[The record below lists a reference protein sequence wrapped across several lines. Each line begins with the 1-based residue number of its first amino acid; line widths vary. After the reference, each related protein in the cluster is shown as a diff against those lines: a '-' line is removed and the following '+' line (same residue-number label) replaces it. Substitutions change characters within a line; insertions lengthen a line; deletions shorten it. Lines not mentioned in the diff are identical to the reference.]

1 MLICTYLEEILLI
14 SASMFKD
21 RTRSR
26 AEAKNV
32 NTARLPIEEHMERKS
47 KPGNHSLSK
56 VLTVNQGI
64 VDSQ

>member
-1 MLICTYLEEILLI
+1 
-14 SASMFKD
+14 MFKD
-21 RTRSR
+21 RTKSR

-32 NTARLPIEEHMERKS
+32 NTARLPIEEYMERKR
-47 KPGNHSLSK
+47 KPGNHSFSK